1 MLIRTYVR
9 ILFNNLFK
17 NNFLIKICDKIV
29 NFYCSLWSKNTND
42 LKFSPNMPMN
52 KLEEKKVLFFQ
63 SITGD
68 KIDCK

>member
-17 NNFLIKICDKIV
+17 NNFLIKICHKIV
-29 NFYCSLWSKNTND
+29 NFYCSLWSKNAND
-42 LKFSPNMPMN
+42 LKFSSNMPIN
-52 KLEEKKVLFFQ
+52 NSKGKKVLFFQ